1 MSLTIDEKALVEE
14 KAKLLRKDVLRM
26 VASAESGH
34 PGGSLSCA
42 DIMAV
47 LYFREMRI
55 DPENPKDPDR
65 DRFVMSKGHASPVL
79 YAALAERGFFPVEEL
94 MSFRKIDSR
103 LQGHPSMKAL
113 PFVEISTGSLGQGIS
128 AANGMAIAA
137 KMDERPVRVYV
148 MIGDGE
154 MQEGELW
161 EAAMTA
167 VHRKLDNLVAILD
180 YNGLQIDGSI
190 EEVKSL
196 TGIPGRFRAFG
207 WHVIEIDGHDP
218 YAIAGAFDEARTVKG
233 RPSMVIARTVKG
245 KGVSFMEG
253 EAGWHGKA
261 PKPEQ
266 LEQALRELDGGGHR
280 AWPR

>member
-1 MSLTIDEKALVEE
+1 MSLTKDEKATIVE
-14 KAKLLRKDVLRM
+14 KARIIRKDVLRM

-47 LYFREMRI
+47 LYFHEMRL
-55 DPENPKDPDR
+55 DPKDPKDPDR

-79 YAALAERGFFPVEEL
+79 YASLAERGFFPVEEL

-103 LQGHPSMKAL
+103 LQGHPSLKAL
-113 PFVEISTGSLGQGIS
+113 PFVEMSTGSLGQGIS

-137 KMDERPVRVYV
+137 KMDKRPVRVYV

-154 MQEGELW
+154 MEEGELW

-218 YAIAGAFDEARTVKG
+218 DAIATAFDEARTIKG
-233 RPSMVIARTVKG
+233 RPCMVIAKTIKG

-266 LEQALRELDGGGHR
+266 LEQALKELDGGE
-280 AWPR
+280 A

>member
-266 LEQALRELDGGGHR
+266 LEHALRELDGGG
-280 AWPR
+280 A

>member
-266 LEQALRELDGGGHR
+266 LEQALRELDGGG
-280 AWPR
+280 A

>member
-1 MSLTIDEKALVEE
+1 MSLTKDEKATIVE
-14 KAKLLRKDVLRM
+14 KARIIRKDVLRM

-47 LYFREMRI
+47 LYFHEMRL
-55 DPENPKDPDR
+55 DPKDPKDPDR

-79 YAALAERGFFPVEEL
+79 YASLAERGFFPVEEL

-103 LQGHPSMKAL
+103 LQGHPSLKAL
-113 PFVEISTGSLGQGIS
+113 PFVEMSTGSLGQGIS

-137 KMDERPVRVYV
+137 KMDKRPVRVYV

-154 MQEGELW
+154 MEEGELW

-218 YAIAGAFDEARTVKG
+218 YAIAGAFDDMPAEG
-233 RPSMVIARTVKG
+233 PEPSG
-245 KGVSFMEG
+245 
-253 EAGWHGKA
+253 
-261 PKPEQ
+261 
-266 LEQALRELDGGGHR
+266 
-280 AWPR
+280 